1 MTMPNLQRCVNC
13 FVLRGINQKRAYS
26 NRFRTR
32 LLPLNGLIRD
42 TQRTI
47 VQTQLSKLRVLNFS
61 RWNLYD

>member
-1 MTMPNLQRCVNC
+1 
-13 FVLRGINQKRAYS
+13 
-26 NRFRTR
+26 
-32 LLPLNGLIRD
+32 LIRD